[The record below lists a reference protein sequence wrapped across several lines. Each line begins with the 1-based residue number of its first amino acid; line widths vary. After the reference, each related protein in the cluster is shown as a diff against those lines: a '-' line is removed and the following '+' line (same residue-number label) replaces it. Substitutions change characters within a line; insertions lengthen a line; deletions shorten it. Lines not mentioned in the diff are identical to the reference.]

1 MDKKLDKIDRS
12 GTQSAENPNGSLL
25 IKKDILADS
34 QNSFTKPLKK
44 LSKNLIKKKSQS
56 QRNVAGEVLGEADQ
70 GQKDKKR

>member
-12 GTQSAENPNGSLL
+12 GTQSAENQNGSLL
-25 IKKDILADS
+25 IKKDILSDS

-70 GQKDKKR
+70 AQKDKKR

>member
-1 MDKKLDKIDRS
+1 
-12 GTQSAENPNGSLL
+12 L
-25 IKKDILADS
+25 IKKDILSDS

-70 GQKDKKR
+70 A